1 MSGYP
6 MEPQLRL
13 SHANATMVGLRIFS
27 WHGTATAFV
36 VVIATPDWR
45 GLGVSDC
52 DAPHLPS
59 FDMLEERYKSDRGN
73 PGF

>member
-45 GLGVSDC
+45 SRR
-52 DAPHLPS
+52 
-59 FDMLEERYKSDRGN
+59 ERLRCSTLA
-73 PGF
+73 FV

>member
-6 MEPQLRL
+6 MEPPLRL
-13 SHANATMVGLRIFS
+13 SHANATMIGLRVFS

-45 GLGVSDC
+45 GS
-52 DAPHLPS
+52 A
-59 FDMLEERYKSDRGN
+59 
-73 PGF
+73 